1 MKRKERGREEDRGGT
16 GVIYALRWSVHEAWH
31 AWLMQVSQ
39 LTEVSDVAG
48 YTTLSACRLGVAHAD
63 LNRHRRDGTSNHHH
77 HHDKCHH
84 NHHHDALNIPPPPPP
99 LPPLPLCSQ
108 YAPPLHPPKKPNTPP
123 NPKLTPLPY
132 VAIPTFC
139 KCTCFTNSTI
149 IELGPASDNHPSLRH
164 RSPSPAYQ
172 NDKRAAS
179 ASCDQCNRD
188 FCLQKYNLPICRD
201 AEDKDVSTQCFQ
213 RDSVKDRVIV
223 WGFIVGTAG
232 LLGWA
237 GVRGVL
243 EGRVKQS
250 GGTGGLGGGR

>member
-1 MKRKERGREEDRGGT
+1 M
-16 GVIYALRWSVHEAWH
+16 
-31 AWLMQVSQ
+31 WLMHVSQ
-39 LTEVSDVAG
+39 LTEVRDVAA
-48 YTTLSACRLGVAHAD
+48 TLCLPACRLDVAHAN
-63 LNRHRRDGTSNHHH
+63 LNRHCRDGTSKPSPPSRHHQ
-77 HHDKCHH
+77 CHH
-84 NHHHDALNIPPPPPP
+84 NHHHDALNISPPPPP
-99 LPPLPLCSQ
+99 LPPLPLHSQ
-108 YAPPLHPPKKPNTPP
+108 YVPALPNPIPP
-123 NPKLTPLPY
+123 NHTPLKPPTNKSPSK
-132 VAIPTFC
+132 AIPTFC

-172 NDKRAAS
+172 NEKRAAS

>member
-1 MKRKERGREEDRGGT
+1 M
-16 GVIYALRWSVHEAWH
+16 
-31 AWLMQVSQ
+31 WL
-39 LTEVSDVAG
+39 G
-48 YTTLSACRLGVAHAD
+48 
-63 LNRHRRDGTSNHHH
+63 
-77 HHDKCHH
+77 
-84 NHHHDALNIPPPPPP
+84 IPPTCLPAGSVWRMPTSTVIVATGPRTITTTTTNATTTTTMTRSTSLLLLLLSLLSLCAASTPPP
-99 LPPLPLCSQ
+99 LP
-108 YAPPLHPPKKPNTPP
+108 PPKKPNTPP

-213 RDSVKDRVIV
+213 RDSFKDRVIV

>member
-1 MKRKERGREEDRGGT
+1 M
-16 GVIYALRWSVHEAWH
+16 
-31 AWLMQVSQ
+31 SQ
-39 LTEVSDVAG
+39 LTEVNAVAG
-48 YTTLSACRLGVAHAD
+48 HALCRLPAYLPVLCGACRPRPSSSRLAIQTITITTNATTTTTTMT
-63 LNRHRRDGTSNHHH
+63 RHPTSLLLLLLSLL
-77 HHDKCHH
+77 
-84 NHHHDALNIPPPPPP
+84 ALSTASTSPPPPTP
-99 LPPLPLCSQ
+99 S
-108 YAPPLHPPKKPNTPP
+108 PNTP
-123 NPKLTPLPY
+123 KLTSPPK
-132 VAIPTFC
+132 AIPTFC

-164 RSPSPAYQ
+164 RSPPSPAYQ
-172 NDKRAAS
+172 NEKRAAS

-243 EGRVKQS
+243 EGRVKQQQ
-250 GGTGGLGGGR
+250 GGGSGLGGR

>member
-1 MKRKERGREEDRGGT
+1 MWLGT
-16 GVIYALRWSVHEAWH
+16 LPVCLPAGAVWRVPTSTVI
-31 AWLMQVSQ
+31 
-39 LTEVSDVAG
+39 VATG
-48 YTTLSACRLGVAHAD
+48 HPKPSPPP
-63 LNRHRRDGTSNHHH
+63 RHHQ
-77 HHDKCHH
+77 CHH

-99 LPPLPLCSQ
+99 LLPLPLRSL
-108 YAPPLHPPKKPNTPP
+108 YAPPPKPPPQPP
-123 NPKLTPLPY
+123 QLTLLFK
-132 VAIPTFC
+132 AIPTFC

-164 RSPSPAYQ
+164 RSPPGGIE
-172 NDKRAAS
+172 KRAAS

-250 GGTGGLGGGR
+250 GGLGGVGGGR

>member
-1 MKRKERGREEDRGGT
+1 MTRHPT
-16 GVIYALRWSVHEAWH
+16 SLLLLLLSLLALSTA
-31 AWLMQVSQ
+31 S
-39 LTEVSDVAG
+39 
-48 YTTLSACRLGVAHAD
+48 
-63 LNRHRRDGTSNHHH
+63 TSPS
-77 HHDKCHH
+77 
-84 NHHHDALNIPPPPPP
+84 PPPTPN
-99 LPPLPLCSQ
+99 
-108 YAPPLHPPKKPNTPP
+108 PNTP
-123 NPKLTPLPY
+123 KLTSPPK
-132 VAIPTFC
+132 AIPTFC

-164 RSPSPAYQ
+164 RSPPSPTYQ
-172 NDKRAAS
+172 NEKRAAS

-243 EGRVKQS
+243 EGRVKQQQ
-250 GGTGGLGGGR
+250 GGGSGLGGR